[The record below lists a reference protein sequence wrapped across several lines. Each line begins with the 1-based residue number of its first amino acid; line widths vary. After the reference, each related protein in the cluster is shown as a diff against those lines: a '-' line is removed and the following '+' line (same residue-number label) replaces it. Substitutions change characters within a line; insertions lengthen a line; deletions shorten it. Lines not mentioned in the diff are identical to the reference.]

1 LSYRY
6 EKSTGDIVIEGW
18 ENGIS
23 PSPHKGLAN
32 LQNVNISTETGE
44 ATNATGAGNAGS
56 NGAGFQYPF
65 PQGNL
70 LEIL

>member
-1 LSYRY
+1 MSYRY
-6 EKSTGDIVIEGW
+6 EKSTGDIVIDSY

-44 ATNATGAGNAGS
+44 ATNATGAG
-56 NGAGFQYPF
+56 GAGANGQVIVITYF
-65 PQGNL
+65 
-70 LEIL
+70 